1 MLGDPFQHPGL
12 LRQIAVRHQTSF
24 SIPTK
29 CWYCGQQIYIYVSEY
44 GSVVLFDELGWPWP
58 KHDCPHAPADLK
70 RHSVQRP
77 AAFMARM
84 PHGHSRWFQTVLEDL
99 EAKGKDSSYAAA
111 TKVPGAVLSGQYDS
125 QRPTLEFLRH
135 LSHAN
140 RLRRGIFLPLE
151 CASCTADVW
160 AFVPTSGEPYIAE
173 SRSDGSLRPH
183 RCNTKGTSRVGIV
196 RACLPRTVSWRE
208 IEVKLRAAPSRPR
221 PTKPDETIIG
231 FVTDQDEGHLRIKT
245 LLGDVVSVPSSVNHP
260 IYTLVVSAP
269 DPFKPGSF
277 VIRAPTLE
285 QFMHGLPGSMP
296 KIVSEEALRAGRT
309 PVTAK
314 PLPPEVKPAK
324 PAPQP
329 EKVMKPKPRIV
340 PRYPSVFDRPEV
352 VTFLKTV
359 SLDTMSEEDRQRW
372 NALESMHGW
381 HLGGL
386 VPANLAQSFAA
397 VLQNAERQPDLRT
410 KCLSQLTLVGREI
423 ALKVHKQFKQR
434 KMASRSTA
442 NS

>member
-29 CWYCGQQIYIYVSEY
+29 CWYCGQQIYIYVNEY

-58 KHDCPHAPADLK
+58 KHDCPQAPADLK
-70 RHSVQRP
+70 GHSVQRP

-140 RLRRGIFLPLE
+140 RLRRGLFLPLE

-160 AFVPTSGEPYIAE
+160 AFVPTSGDPYIAE
-173 SRSDGSLRPH
+173 SRSDGSFRPH
-183 RCNTKGTSRVGIV
+183 RCGTRGTSRVSIV

-208 IEVKLRAAPSRPR
+208 VEVRLRAASSRSRPS
-221 PTKPDETIIG
+221 KPEETIIG
-231 FVTDQDEGHLRIKT
+231 FVTDQVDGHLRIKT
-245 LLGDVVSVPSSVNHP
+245 LLGDVMSVPSSVNHP

-269 DPFKPGSF
+269 DPFELGSF

-296 KIVSEEALRAGRT
+296 KIVSEEALRAGKSPAGT
-309 PVTAK
+309 K
-314 PLPPEVKPAK
+314 SLLPKAEPAK
-324 PAPQP
+324 PATQK
-329 EKVMKPKPRIV
+329 EKVVKPKPPVV
-340 PRYPSVFDRPEV
+340 PRYPHVFDRSEV

-359 SLDTMSEEDRQRW
+359 SLDTLSEEDQQRW
-372 NALESMHGW
+372 NALEAMHGW

-386 VPANLAQSFAA
+386 VPENLAQRFAS
-397 VLQNAERQPDLRT
+397 VLQNAERQPDRRT

-423 ALKVHKQFKQR
+423 ALKVKKQFKQR
-434 KMASRSTA
+434 KMALVHTA
-442 NS
+442 KA